1 MRNVLRFVIEKSD
14 GAITL
19 NTTNS
24 IDRFDSLSE
33 PQKECLRLVAALR
46 SSKEIARI
54 LDISPHTVDQ
64 RLKRAQT
71 ILGASSRAEAARMFT
86 RHDKHHAAGDPILY
100 DDLVHQSSDLPRY
113 RYARDNKSSSGEWSP
128 PNVRGH
134 DELRDEQ
141 AFFAHDA
148 FQSTAKPSFL
158 SVLFEAKRE
167 NKLSI
172 PVRVTLIVLIMV
184 VGLLAFALL
193 VNLAEG
199 LSRLT

>member
-1 MRNVLRFVIEKSD
+1 MNK
-14 GAITL
+14 
-19 NTTNS
+19 NNS
-24 IDRFDSLSE
+24 IDRIDNLSE
-33 PQKECLRLVAALR
+33 PQKECLRLVASLR

-71 ILGASSRAEAARMFT
+71 ILGASSRAEAARMFV
-86 RHDKHHAAGDPILY
+86 KHEKQHAAGDPKLY

-113 RYARDNKSSSGEWSP
+113 RYARDEQASSGEWNP
-128 PNVRGH
+128 PNVRGQ
-134 DELRDEQ
+134 DEFRDEQ
-141 AFFAHDA
+141 AFFSHNV
-148 FQSTAKPSFL
+148 FQSAQNPSFL
-158 SVLFEAKRE
+158 SVLLEAKRE
-167 NKLSI
+167 NNLSI
-172 PVRVTLIVLIMV
+172 PARAGLIVLIMM